1 MKLQDH
7 IIVGVHIT
15 DRVKHAMDVQNVL
28 TEFGCN
34 IKTRLGL
41 HEVSGDFCSNGGIL
55 LLELAGDETRCRE
68 LAEKLAA
75 QPGVEVQQMVF
86 GH

>member
-1 MKLQDH
+1 MKERHL
-7 IIVGVHIT
+7 IVGAHIHN
-15 DRVKHAMDVQNVL
+15 RGENALKVQKLL
-28 TEFGCN
+28 TEYGCN